1 MDVRHGNGAADV
13 SGGLFILAAAL
24 SFSFLITAP
33 VTTPRM
39 DRASLR
45 GWGGGSRSS
54 RGSHSA
60 RQTSLFIHGAAS
72 ERSQGGGG
80 AKMLTLTVKVTRWL
94 FEAV

>member
-1 MDVRHGNGAADV
+1 MDVRGGNGAADV

-24 SFSFLITAP
+24 SFCFLITAP
-33 VTTPRM
+33 GNDPSDGPSVSPE
-39 DRASLR
+39 
-45 GWGGGSRSS
+45 GGGSCSS
-54 RGSHSA
+54 RGSRSA